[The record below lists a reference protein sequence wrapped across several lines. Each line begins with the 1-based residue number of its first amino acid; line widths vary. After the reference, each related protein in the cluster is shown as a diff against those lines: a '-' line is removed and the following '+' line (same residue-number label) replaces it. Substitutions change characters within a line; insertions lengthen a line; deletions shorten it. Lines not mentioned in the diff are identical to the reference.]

1 MSKAALNRSAQ
12 DPVAETGDTDEPIG
26 LLRRVAERMA
36 AMKGEIPLFGQRL
49 AQALSRGDWN
59 VAERT
64 LQAFVDSADEL
75 AAAQARSSGPVE
87 TAQWQQAASRLLAE
101 GLAPLFPEA
110 DPLADAARNALA
122 RSRMA
127 FGAGDAAECASSLD
141 ALLARCG
148 GYGAAQGRRQAL
160 TLELLRHLLGNMAA
174 LAEQESWVQGQIA
187 NAELLLSGA
196 LAEESLASAI
206 ANLKEVAA
214 RQAELKANRDAARD
228 ASERMSA
235 EVVAHLDAALDSAQQ
250 YGGRMEG
257 YASRLGAAPGP
268 EDFAALLD
276 EARGDTVA
284 QGERTL
290 RLRQKVVE
298 AQDALQDAK
307 RRIAQLESKLEEMS
321 ELAREDPL
329 THSMNRRGM
338 MEALCREM
346 RRSRRHGSP
355 LSIAMIDIDNFK
367 QLNDRLGHSAGD
379 GALVHLVGIIRNTLR
394 QMDVIARF
402 GGEEFLLLLPSTG
415 LDDAVA
421 AVSRIQRELTKSI
434 FLYEHQRVLVTFSAG
449 AALVGEEDSEDSLIR
464 RADAA
469 LYQAKRQG
477 KNRVVAAQ

>member
-1 MSKAALNRSAQ
+1 
-12 DPVAETGDTDEPIG
+12 
-26 LLRRVAERMA
+26 
-36 AMKGEIPLFGQRL
+36 
-49 AQALSRGDWN
+49 
-59 VAERT
+59 
-64 LQAFVDSADEL
+64 
-75 AAAQARSSGPVE
+75 
-87 TAQWQQAASRLLAE
+87 
-101 GLAPLFPEA
+101 
-110 DPLADAARNALA
+110 
-122 RSRMA
+122 
-127 FGAGDAAECASSLD
+127 
-141 ALLARCG
+141 
-148 GYGAAQGRRQAL
+148 
-160 TLELLRHLLGNMAA
+160 
-174 LAEQESWVQGQIA
+174 
-187 NAELLLSGA
+187 
-196 LAEESLASAI
+196 
-206 ANLKEVAA
+206 
-214 RQAELKANRDAARD
+214 
-228 ASERMSA
+228 MSA
-235 EVVAHLDAALDSAQQ
+235 EVAAHLDAALDSAQQ

-415 LDDAVA
+415 LDDAVS